1 MTESEPGSW
10 AALEPTAA
18 QRRRIQAR
26 LHNWLDA
33 RETSLAAEWLGLF
46 KLNPVTGF
54 VFATVSA
61 CLVLITTPL
70 GWLAIAAL

>member
-1 MTESEPGSW
+1 MNKDEPGSW
-10 AALEPTAA
+10 TALEPTPS
-18 QRRRIQAR
+18 QRRRIEAR
-26 LHNWLDA
+26 LRSWLDA
-33 RETSLAAEWLGLF
+33 SETSLAAEWLGLL

-61 CLVLITTPL
+61 CLVLITMPL

>member
-1 MTESEPGSW
+1 MNEDEPGGW
-10 AALEPTAA
+10 AALEPTPS
-18 QRRRIQAR
+18 QRRRIEAR
-26 LHNWLDA
+26 LRSWLDA
-33 RETSLAAEWLGLF
+33 SETSLAAEWLGLL

-61 CLVLITTPL
+61 CLVLITMPL